1 MFLYNFMEM
10 GRCIFYHSGMGV
22 VMAVVVCMTACHSK
36 ERGQVSAPVPE
47 ISVAKPLVMPVTLH
61 KSYPGY
67 LVSEKTVNLVA
78 RVNGYL
84 QSVSFAP
91 GSMVR
96 KGSLLFTIEPT
107 LYQDQGSQAE
117 AGVKSAEA
125 KLSYARN
132 SYARMREAAQSD
144 AISKIDLIQAESN
157 VQQAEAAL
165 KDANA
170 QLTTART
177 NLGYCYIRAPFTG
190 RVSRSLFDVGSYIS
204 GAVQATTLAT
214 LYQDDKVYAY
224 FNIEDNQY
232 LRMIMA
238 SPEGELRGRMPKE
251 VKLSFQEPL
260 SEEYV
265 GRLDY
270 LSPNVELSTGTLNVR
285 AEIDNPKGELKSG
298 LYVTISLP
306 YGENSEAVLVRDA
319 SIGTDQLGKYVYL
332 VNDSNRVVYRHIET
346 GELVNDTL
354 REVVKGVDANDR
366 YVTKALLK
374 VRDGMLIAPV
384 ESRD

>member
-1 MFLYNFMEM
+1 M
-10 GRCIFYHSGMGV
+10 
-22 VMAVVVCMTACHSK
+22 
-36 ERGQVSAPVPE
+36 Q
-47 ISVAKPLVMPVTLH
+47 
-61 KSYPGY
+61 
-67 LVSEKTVNLVA
+67 
-78 RVNGYL
+78 
-84 QSVSFAP
+84 
-91 GSMVR
+91 

-107 LYQDQGSQAE
+107 LYQDQVSQAE

-384 ESRD
+384 ESKD

>member
-1 MFLYNFMEM
+1 M
-10 GRCIFYHSGMGV
+10 
-22 VMAVVVCMTACHSK
+22 
-36 ERGQVSAPVPE
+36 
-47 ISVAKPLVMPVTLH
+47 
-61 KSYPGY
+61 
-67 LVSEKTVNLVA
+67 
-78 RVNGYL
+78 
-84 QSVSFAP
+84 
-91 GSMVR
+91 
-96 KGSLLFTIEPT
+96 
-107 LYQDQGSQAE
+107 
-117 AGVKSAEA
+117 
-125 KLSYARN
+125 
-132 SYARMREAAQSD
+132 
-144 AISKIDLIQAESN
+144 
-157 VQQAEAAL
+157 
-165 KDANA
+165 
-170 QLTTART
+170 
-177 NLGYCYIRAPFTG
+177 
-190 RVSRSLFDVGSYIS
+190 GSYIS

-332 VNDSNRVVYRHIET
+332 VNDSNRVVYRHIEA